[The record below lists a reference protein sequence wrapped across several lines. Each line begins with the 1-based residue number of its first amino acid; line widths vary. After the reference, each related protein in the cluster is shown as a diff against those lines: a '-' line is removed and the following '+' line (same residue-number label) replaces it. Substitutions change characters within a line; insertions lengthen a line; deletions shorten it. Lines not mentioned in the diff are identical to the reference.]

1 MPNAPRHVVLV
12 GLMAS
17 GKSTVGRL
25 LAQRLGRPF
34 VDNDDALEARTGR
47 TARAIA
53 DAEGADALHVLE
65 AETLLAA
72 LDRPDPAVVSAA
84 AAAVVEPGVETVLRH
99 HDVVYLRAQPKVL
112 AARIAREPDDGHRPF
127 VLADAEAVLND
138 QFAARDHRYRD
149 LATLLVDA
157 AEDPDAAVD
166 EIVAAIS
173 SGPGR

>member
-25 LAQRLGRPF
+25 LARRLGRPF
-34 VDNDDALEARTGR
+34 VDNDDALEARSGR

-53 DAEGADALHVLE
+53 DAEGADALHSLE

-72 LDRPDPAVVSAA
+72 LDQPDSSVVSAA
-84 AAAVVEPGVETVLRH
+84 AAAVVEPGVETVLRR
-99 HDVVYLRAQPKVL
+99 HDVVYLRAQPSVL

-127 VLADAEAVLND
+127 VLTDAEAVLNE
-138 QFAARDHRYRD
+138 QYAARDERYRS
-149 LATLLVDA
+149 LATLIVDA
-157 AEDPDAAVD
+157 ADDPARAVD

-173 SGPGR
+173 SAPGR